1 VRLFFKCCRTEFF
14 QDYFMTN
21 QQQLHANEAPPDNNL
36 INLEQESRAAGQAK
50 DINARI
56 SLLESNLSGLQ
67 TELDVINESVD
78 EGLERLGD
86 SDLDLTS
93 KVSETYKR
101 LGDIDNTY
109 KALSII
115 SENIDSEVRKL
126 TTEIEDV
133 ATQSAS
139 DLENHNSQMTEQ
151 HEQLVGRVNDLVRH
165 SQETNAQLTQ
175 NIKDNTDSLLKLEKE
190 LVAEID
196 SLASETKQRSDDIE
210 KEVESSKARILQL
223 QAVDDALEK
232 RASSLE
238 TTAAGLTQ
246 TSKELDTSINL
257 LDMRTDELSA
267 TVDKLLE
274 YSEKH
279 SSLISALQDRS
290 VELAM
295 SIKALAGTESKHFKI
310 LSGFLAIAI
319 LAIAG
324 LYFYHQSEMSHDAIL
339 TAERT
344 QVVDQHIS
352 SLQQGNMKSAVTIAE
367 VQDNLVA
374 LNEKLEDEVKTLNG
388 KLQNMNDQAES
399 LDGRISNISPFSQ
412 IGSNNIIHGPQWLSQ
427 QPADA
432 FAVQVATVS
441 RKNDLYD
448 IAERY
453 NHYLKDELSY
463 YTVKSGQTEKYVLV
477 SGGYASEGQ
486 AGAVVRRLP
495 RYVNFQRPFMVRM
508 AELQKQL

>member
-1 VRLFFKCCRTEFF
+1 
-14 QDYFMTN
+14 MTN
-21 QQQLHANEAPPDNNL
+21 EQRLHADEATPGSNL
-36 INLEQESRAAGQAK
+36 IHLEKESRAAGQVT

-56 SLLESNLSGLQ
+56 GLLESNLSGLQ
-67 TELDVINESVD
+67 TELDVINKSVD
-78 EGLERLGD
+78 EGLERLSD

-101 LGDIDNTY
+101 LGEIDNTY

-126 TTEIEDV
+126 TAEIGDV
-133 ATQSAS
+133 ATQSAA

-151 HEQLVGRVNDLVRH
+151 HEQLLERVNDLVKH

-175 NIKDNTDSLLKLEKE
+175 NIKHNTDALLMLEKE

-196 SLASETKQRSDDIE
+196 SLASETKRRSDDIE
-210 KEVESSKARILQL
+210 KEVEKGKARILQL

-238 TTAAGLTQ
+238 TTAARLTQ
-246 TSKELDTSINL
+246 TSKELDTSIRL
-257 LDMRTDELSA
+257 LDTRTDELS
-267 TVDKLLE
+267 TIVDKLLE
-274 YSEKH
+274 YSDRH
-279 SSLISALQDRS
+279 STLISALQDKS

-295 SIKALAGTESKHFKI
+295 SVKALAGTENKHFKV
-310 LSGFLAIAI
+310 LSGFLVFAI

-352 SLQQGNMKSAVTIAE
+352 RLQQGNMKSAVTIAE

-374 LNEKLEDEVKTLNG
+374 LNEKLEDEVKVLNG
-388 KLQNMNDQAES
+388 KLQNLNDQAQS
-399 LDGRISNISPFSQ
+399 LDGRVSNISPFSQ

-427 QPADA
+427 QPADNY
-432 FAVQVATVS
+432 AVQVASVTE
-441 RKNDLYD
+441 KNDLYD

-453 NHYLKDELSY
+453 NPYLKHELSY
-463 YTVKSGQTEKYVLV
+463 FTINSGQSEKYVLV
-477 SGGYASEGQ
+477 SGGYTSEAEAAS
-486 AGAVVRRLP
+486 VIRRLP
-495 RYVNFQRPFMVRM
+495 RYVNFQRPVMTRM
-508 AELQKQL
+508 GNIQNQL